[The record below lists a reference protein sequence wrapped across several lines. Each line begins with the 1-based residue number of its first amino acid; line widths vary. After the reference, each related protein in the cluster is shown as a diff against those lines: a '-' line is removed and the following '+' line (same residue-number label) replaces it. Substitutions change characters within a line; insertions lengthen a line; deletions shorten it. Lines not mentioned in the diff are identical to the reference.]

1 MIPKLTKIQVRPDF
15 VDEVY
20 KTLLD
25 AISDGSLAPGVR
37 ITQEEIAEQLNVS
50 RSPVLQALRLLK
62 KDGLV
67 CDAPGRGLLITPL
80 NPEWIGHLYQVRG
93 ALDML
98 AARLAAEKKH
108 DIGAELIAAGRKAA
122 RGTDVKA
129 MIDADIAFHTAIY
142 RASENPLILET
153 TQLHWV
159 HLRRVMGA
167 VLRSARQ
174 RDAIWDEHE
183 AIRKAIAAGDI
194 QLAGQLTEK
203 HAFIARENLISHLGN
218 VLENSVTGRASER
231 AARAPLTK
239 TSALAALGD

>member
-1 MIPKLTKIQVRPDF
+1 MMPKLTKIQVRPDF

-25 AISDGSLAPGVR
+25 AISDGSLAPGAR

-67 CDAPGRGLLITPL
+67 QDAPGRGIVVAPL
-80 NPEWIGHLYQVRG
+80 DPDWIGNLYQVRG
-93 ALDML
+93 ALDTL
-98 AARLAAEKKH
+98 AARLAAEKRH
-108 DIGAELIAAGRKAA
+108 VIGPELIVAGRKAA
-122 RGTDVKA
+122 RGKNVKA

-142 RASENPLILET
+142 RASGNPLIFET

-167 VLRSARQ
+167 VLQSSGQ
-174 RDAIWDEHE
+174 REAIWDEHE
-183 AIRKAIAAGDI
+183 AIAKAIASGDVK
-194 QLAGQLTEK
+194 LAEELSEK
-203 HAFIARENLISHLGN
+203 HAYVARENLISRLGE
-218 VLENSVTGRASER
+218 VLETHETQSKASAALRAS
-231 AARAPLTK
+231 
-239 TSALAALGD
+239 

>member
-1 MIPKLTKIQVRPDF
+1 MIPKLTKIPVRQDF

-25 AISDGSLAPGVR
+25 AISDGSLAPGTR
-37 ITQEEIAEQLNVS
+37 ITQEHIAEQLNVS

-67 CDAPGRGLLITPL
+67 HDAPGRGILIAPL
-80 NPEWIGHLYQVRG
+80 DPDWIGHLYQIRG
-93 ALDML
+93 ALDTL

-108 DIGAELIAAGRKAA
+108 VIGPELIAAGRKAA
-122 RGTDVKA
+122 RGKNVKA

-142 RASENPLILET
+142 RASGNPLIVET

-167 VLRSARQ
+167 VLQSTKQ
-174 RDAIWDEHE
+174 RESIWDEHE
-183 AIRKAIAAGDI
+183 AIANAISRGDARLAAE
-194 QLAGQLTEK
+194 LTEK
-203 HAFIARENLISHLGN
+203 HAFIARVSLIAHLAE
-218 VLENSVTGRASER
+218 VLEQPPPASR
-231 AARAPLTK
+231 AAPALRAP
-239 TSALAALGD
+239 

>member
-1 MIPKLTKIQVRPDF
+1 MTIPKLTKIPMRQDF

-67 CDAPGRGLLITPL
+67 HDAPGRGILIAPL
-80 NPEWIGHLYQVRG
+80 DPDWIGHLYQIRG
-93 ALDML
+93 ALDTL
-98 AARLAAEKKH
+98 AARLAAEKKYV
-108 DIGAELIAAGRKAA
+108 IGPELIAAGRKAA
-122 RGTDVKA
+122 RGKNVKA

-142 RASENPLILET
+142 RASGNPLIVET

-167 VLRSARQ
+167 VLQSSKQ
-174 RDAIWDEHE
+174 RESIWDEHE
-183 AIRKAIAAGDI
+183 AIARAIAGGDAG
-194 QLAGQLTEK
+194 LAAELTEK
-203 HAFIARENLISHLGN
+203 HAFIARERLIAHLGE
-218 VLENSVTGRASER
+218 VLEHQQPASRAASALRAS
-231 AARAPLTK
+231 AP
-239 TSALAALGD
+239 

>member
-1 MIPKLTKIQVRPDF
+1 MIPQLTKIQERTDF

-67 CDAPGRGLLITPL
+67 RDAPGRGLLITPL
-80 NPEWIGHLYQVRG
+80 DPDWIGHLYQVRG
-93 ALDML
+93 ALDTL
-98 AARLAAEKKH
+98 AARLAAEKKC
-108 DIGAELIAAGRKAA
+108 DIGAEVIAAGRKAA

-142 RASENPLILET
+142 RASGNPLILEA

-183 AIRKAIAAGDI
+183 EIRKAIAAGDVKR
-194 QLAGQLTEK
+194 AGELTEK
-203 HAFIARENLISHLGN
+203 HAYIARENLITHLAE
-218 VLENSVTGRASER
+218 VLDEPDAPKASKRAG
-231 AARAPLTK
+231 ARAVT
-239 TSALAALGD
+239 